1 MKINNREGWDTLC
14 KLMDHNQD
22 RFAADKDSFAMFRL
36 ITDFFLNELK
46 LDFVTKEEIDH
57 IIGEEVGF
65 DLLHDFIIFP

>member
-1 MKINNREGWDTLC
+1 MVHGQPVFSRKSCE
-14 KLMDHNQD
+14 KLW
-22 RFAADKDSFAMFRL
+22 DKDSFAMFRL